1 MAEHTIK
8 VLFVGT
14 RGAARTV
21 FAERILNRLGKGRF
35 LGFGAS
41 TAPTEGIAPLT
52 RYELERNNYLADG
65 VAIDVVDSYTVDS
78 SAPMDFV
85 FIISEE
91 AKAARLV
98 TWPGDPLIADW
109 VVSDPMLADD
119 TDALQ
124 AKGAFHRAFAELE
137 RRISVFVNLPV
148 ASLDRLKL
156 QKELDQIGRA

>member
-1 MAEHTIK
+1 MAEQTIK

-21 FAERILNRLGKGRF
+21 FAERILNRLGRGRF
-35 LGFGAS
+35 LAYGAS
-41 TAPTEGIAPLT
+41 AAPTEGIAPLT

-65 VAIDVVDSYTVDS
+65 IAIDAVDRYTSTS

-91 AKAARLV
+91 AKGVRSA

-124 AKGAFHRAFAELE
+124 AKGAFHRTFAELE
-137 RRISVFVNLPV
+137 RRISIFVNLPV

-156 QKELDQIGRA
+156 QKELDQIGRS